1 MDIAKIKTLTKLMVD
16 NDLTEIMIRDGEQRI
31 VLRRGS
37 GSDSEAPQVVMAT
50 PVVQPAAHL
59 PAPAAQ
65 ATPGGSEEEDAGL
78 SKIKAPLVGT
88 FYMSPDPKS
97 PPFVNVGDT
106 VTPDTVVC
114 IIVAM
119 KVHNE
124 IKAEV
129 SGKIESI
136 EVQNE
141 QAVEFGQVMFR
152 VRTG

>member
-37 GSDSEAPQVVMAT
+37 GSEAPQVVMAT

-59 PAPAAQ
+59 PAPAAH
-65 ATPGGSEEEDAGL
+65 ATSGGSEEEDGGL